1 MDLRVDI
8 GRTEIEHKEQ
18 MKQHIEGDE
27 EVNNEHFLSN
37 LIPKILF
44 GKGNVEILKTE
55 SQGERL

>member
-1 MDLRVDI
+1 MDI